1 MQQGSL
7 IRSSRKRGP
16 DVWQFRWADR
26 GPYGKRIYRKRLIG
40 TVCEYPDAESARTSV
55 KALLREVNSNPLQRF
70 PPPMTVAE
78 VCEHF
83 TQRELANDN
92 LWRSYSTKRAYK
104 TYLKKW
110 IVPHWGAARLSEI
123 RTMKVE
129 SWLRQLPLPKSSCAK
144 IRGLLSVVFNHACRH
159 EFFERNPIRLV
170 RQGAK
175 RRSAPTLLTPP
186 EIKALINGLGLR
198 ERTLV
203 LLVAFTGLRQ
213 SELFGLKSGD
223 INLAQ
228 GTMNVTR
235 SIVCGVVGPCKTESS
250 QKPMPVQPI
259 VWMHSRNG
267 GKAPDIR
274 TPMTGFSRADATG
287 VESQSGVRQS
297 CASSFVPSHSGS
309 GFRSDSDGTR
319 SGTHSRRCCE
329 ASEQNSKSCR
339 SC

>member
-1 MQQGSL
+1 
-7 IRSSRKRGP
+7 
-16 DVWQFRWADR
+16 
-26 GPYGKRIYRKRLIG
+26 
-40 TVCEYPDAESARTSV
+40 
-55 KALLREVNSNPLQRF
+55 
-70 PPPMTVAE
+70 MTVAE

-104 TYLKKW
+104 THLKKW

-129 SWLRQLPLPKSSCAK
+129 SWLRQLPLAESSCAK
-144 IRGLLSVVFNHACRH
+144 IRGLLSVVSNHACRH

-186 EIKALINGLGLR
+186 EIKALINGLALR

-213 SELFGLKSGD
+213 SELFGLKWGD

-235 SIVCGVVGPCKTESS
+235 SIVCGVIGPCKTESS

-259 VWMHSRNG
+259 VLDALAKWKESSRYT
-267 GKAPDIR
+267 DSDDR
-274 TPMTGFSRADATG
+274 QRALCLARG
-287 VESQSGVRQS
+287 NERARSW
-297 CASSFVPSHSGS
+297 
-309 GFRSDSDGTR
+309 RSD
-319 SGTHSRRCCE
+319 
-329 ASEQNSKSCR
+329 
-339 SC
+339 